1 MKVTI
6 NQKALERLQRGHD
19 WIFRSDLLSVQSEI
33 AGPAS
38 VLSEKGKLLGEA
50 LYSPKSLIALRM
62 MTQNDERIS
71 AGLIRDRLQL
81 AWDRRC
87 AMFPQEEAFRLV
99 FGEADRLPSLI
110 VDRFG
115 EIAVFQTLSAGMET
129 FKETVVQGLRDIVR
143 PNSIFERNDS
153 IVREREGLPLI
164 RQVAWGDAPK
174 EASFRFSQK
183 TFGFDPLDG
192 QKTGFFL
199 DQRYNAEAAGRYA
212 HGEMLDTFCYV
223 GQFGLHAASNA
234 DSVLCI
240 DASENALLQVKN
252 NAKLNNF
259 SNIETREANAFD
271 FLKECDREGRK
282 FDTISLDPP
291 AFVKNRAALKP
302 ALRGYKEINL
312 RGMRLLRPGGI
323 LVTSS
328 CSQHLGSELFE
339 KVLSEAARDARRRVQ
354 ILERRGQPADHPV
367 LLSMPETDYLKCW
380 ILRVE

>member
-1 MKVTI
+1 M
-6 NQKALERLQRGHD
+6 
-19 WIFRSDLLSVQSEI
+19 QSET
-33 AGPAS
+33 AGPAE

-62 MTQNDERIS
+62 MTLNEERIT
-71 AGLIRDRLQL
+71 AGLIRERLQL
-81 AWDRRC
+81 AWERRC

-110 VDRFG
+110 VDRFSD
-115 EIAVFQTLSAGMET
+115 IIVFQTLSAGMET
-129 FKETVVQGLRDIVR
+129 FKDSIIQGLREIAQPR
-143 PNSIFERNDS
+143 SIFERNDS

-164 RQVAWGDAPK
+164 RQVAWGESPK
-174 EASFRFSQK
+174 EATFRFSQK
-183 TFGFDPLDG
+183 TFAFDPLEG

-199 DQRYNAEAAGRYA
+199 DQRYNAEAASRYS

-223 GQFGLHAASNA
+223 GQFGLHAAA
-234 DSVLCI
+234 QAQSVLCV
-240 DASENALLQVKN
+240 DASENALKQVRA
-252 NAKLNNF
+252 NAKLNGF
-259 SNIETREANAFD
+259 GNISTHEANAFD

-328 CSQHLGSELFE
+328 CSQHLGAELFE
-339 KVLSEAARDARRRVQ
+339 KVLSEAARDAKRRVQ